1 MQFPGTIRIITDKL
15 VGSGFDGKEFTG
27 MEERAL

>member
-1 MQFPGTIRIITDKL
+1 MTGTVRIISDKL

-27 MEERAL
+27 MEESIMTI